1 MNEQRNAHWSL
12 KKNLILQE
20 WDLEE
25 TNRTF
30 GRLDIYKDSKV
41 QK

>member
-1 MNEQRNAHWSL
+1 MNEQRSAHWSL
-12 KKNLILQE
+12 KKNLILQD

-25 TNRTF
+25 NDRIF
-30 GRLDIYKDSKV
+30 GRLDINKDSKV